1 MTKARDLLDSAAAAA
16 LRPAGDAGFR
26 QPMLATLTDRRFSS
40 SAWLYERKLDGV
52 RAVICRDGGAPH
64 LWSRTEHAMD
74 TSYPELVDALASR
87 SPRRFV
93 ADGEI
98 VAFDRGQTSFLKL
111 QNRIH
116 VEHPSAAAIAAVPVW
131 LYLFDLMVIGD
142 VDVTGVPLRDRKRL
156 LRQTFDFGGPIRLSA
171 YRNSEGEAY
180 LEEACAR
187 GWEGLIA
194 KRADAPY
201 RSGRSGDWLKF
212 KCQSGQEFVIGGF
225 TDPSGSRT
233 GFGALLLGY
242 YDGSGRLRYAGK
254 VGTGFDT
261 ATLTSLRRR
270 LDELTQAAVPFT
282 DGSRAREK
290 GAHWVRPELVA
301 QVGFAEWTSDGRL
314 RHPRFQGL
322 RTDKPAKEV
331 VRESGRS

>member
-1 MTKARDLLDSAAAAA
+1 MSLLGPAAAAA
-16 LRPAGDAGFR
+16 LRPAGEVGFR

-52 RAVICRDGGAPH
+52 RAVVCRDGGPPH

-74 TSYPELVDALASR
+74 ASYPELVEALASR
-87 SPRRFV
+87 SPERFV

-98 VAFDRGQTSFLKL
+98 VAFDHGRTSFLKL

-156 LRQTFDFGGPIRLSA
+156 LRQTFDFDGPLRLST
-171 YRNSEGEAY
+171 YRNESGEEY
-180 LEEACAR
+180 LREACAR

-194 KRADAPY
+194 KRADSPY

-212 KCQSGQEFVIGGF
+212 KCETGQEFVIGGF
-225 TDPSGSRT
+225 TDPSGTRT

-242 YDGSGRLRYAGK
+242 FDGGRLRYAGK

-261 ATLTSLRRR
+261 ATLTSLRER
-270 LDELTQAAVPFT
+270 LDGLAVRSSPFA
-282 DGSRAREK
+282 DGGGSRER

-322 RTDKPAKEV
+322 RVDKQAEEV